1 MQLSKITI
9 AIADD
14 HQICRNGIISYL
26 DPDKFKI
33 VGQADNGIDIIR
45 IANECLPDIIFMDI
59 NMLKCDGIEAV
70 RRIKKSSLNTKI
82 LAFSIYGQ
90 ESYIIDMINA
100 GASGYIMKTATKDE
114 ILEAIDLVL
123 LGSIFYC
130 KSSLK
135 AMSKYLK
142 FNHKYDKPRI
152 LFDLNEIEISIIKLI
167 CDEYTSAEISKLLF
181 LSVRTIEGSRLRIQ
195 SKLNVS
201 STAGIVKFAIE
212 NGIYR

>member
-1 MQLSKITI
+1 MQLNEITI

-14 HQICRNGIISYL
+14 HQICRNGLMSYL
-26 DPDKFKI
+26 DPAKFKI
-33 VGQADNGIDIIR
+33 VGEADNGLEIIK
-45 IANECLPDIIFMDI
+45 IANECMPDIVFMDI
-59 NMLKCDGIEAV
+59 NMPNCDGIEAV
-70 RRIKKSSLNTKI
+70 RCIKKKSINTKI
-82 LAFSIYGQ
+82 LAFSMFGQ

-100 GASGYIMKTATKDE
+100 GASGYIIKTATKNE

-123 LGSIFYC
+123 SGSIFYC
-130 KSSLK
+130 ESSLK

-142 FNHKYDKPRI
+142 SNHKYNKPRI
-152 LFDLNEIEISIIKLI
+152 LYDLNEIELSIIKLI
-167 CDEYTSAEISKLLF
+167 CDEYTSAEISKQLF